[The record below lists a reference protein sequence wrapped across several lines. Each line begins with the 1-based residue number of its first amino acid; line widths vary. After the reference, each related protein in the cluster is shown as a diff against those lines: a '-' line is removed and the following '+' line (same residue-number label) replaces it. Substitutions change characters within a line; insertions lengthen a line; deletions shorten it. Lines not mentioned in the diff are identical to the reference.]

1 MDKQTALQEVRTDGL
16 THRLSEYTSSLRY
29 ETLPEDVRAIARHCI
44 LDWFGVTLAG
54 SREDT
59 ARIVLAEA
67 LEQGGAAQA
76 TLVGDGTRTGVLQAA
91 LVNGT
96 ASHAL
101 DYDDVQFAMFGH
113 PTVTVV
119 PAVLALAERDG
130 LSGRELLTAFVAGV
144 EAECRIGL
152 LATDG
157 HYARGY
163 HATGTFGTFGAAA
176 SAARM
181 LGLDADTTAIAL
193 GIAGTQAA
201 GLKAVFGTMCKPLH
215 AGKAAANGLYGALL
229 AKRGFTSRDDIL
241 ECDQGF
247 VSTLS
252 PGMDAEAALRGLGEQ
267 FHTRDVL
274 FKYHAACY
282 GTHASINAARR
293 LREQHDI
300 DPEQVAKIEIKV
312 PVRNLKVCN
321 IQNPQTGLEAKFSLR
336 LTAAMALTGVNT
348 ADIAVYTD
356 ELCRAPTLIAL
367 RDKARIVGEQSFA
380 RGQTEVIVSMRDGVV
395 YREFGDVSVPDSDLD
410 HQGARLEEKFRA
422 IATPII
428 GEKKADE
435 LIALVAEIDS
445 LDDMSPLLAR
455 AH

>member
-1 MDKQTALQEVRTDGL
+1 MDKQTVLAEAQSEGL
-16 THRLSEYTSSLRY
+16 TRRLTEYTSALAY
-29 ETLPEDVRAIARHCI
+29 EALPEDVRAVARHCL

-76 TLVGDGTRTGVLQAA
+76 TLIGNGARTGVLQAA

-96 ASHAL
+96 TSHAL

-113 PTVTVV
+113 PTVAVV
-119 PAVLALAERDG
+119 PAILALAERDG
-130 LSGRELLTAFVAGV
+130 LGGKALITAFVAGV
-144 EAECRIGL
+144 EAACRIGL

-163 HATGTFGTFGAAA
+163 HATGTFGALGAAA
-176 SAARM
+176 GAARL
-181 LGLDADTTAIAL
+181 LGLDAGTTALAL

-229 AKRGFTSRDDIL
+229 ARRGFTSRGNIL

-247 VSTLS
+247 ISTLS
-252 PGMDAEAALRGLGEQ
+252 PGIDVEAAMRGLGES
-267 FHTRDVL
+267 FHTRDIL

-293 LREQHDI
+293 LGERHEI
-300 DPEQVAKIEIKV
+300 DPANVAKIEVKV

-321 IQNPQTGLEAKFSLR
+321 IQSPETGLEAKFSLR
-336 LTAAMALTGVNT
+336 LTAAMALAGVST
-348 ADIAVYTD
+348 ADIAAYTD
-356 ELCRAPTLIAL
+356 ELCRVPALVAL
-367 RDKARIVGEQSFA
+367 RDKTRIVGDKSFG

-395 YREFGDVSVPDSDLD
+395 YREVGDVSVPESDLA
-410 HQGARLEEKFRA
+410 HQGKRLEEKFRA
-422 IATPII
+422 IATPVI
-428 GEKKADE
+428 GARKAE
-435 LIALVAEIDS
+435 RLLGLVEDLDS
-445 LDDMSPLLAR
+445 LDDVSALIAC